1 MPYLISYAYVMFVD
15 FEMKWN
21 IIVFNESLQFGNKL

>member
-1 MPYLISYAYVMFVD
+1 MPHLVNYAYVMFLD

-21 IIVFNESLQFGNKL
+21 IIVFNESLNS

>member
-1 MPYLISYAYVMFVD
+1 MPHLIRVAYVMFVD

-21 IIVFNESLQFGNKL
+21 IIVFNESLHS